1 LGYIVSEEL
10 REPDWMLEDL
20 GYHPYRAKQPNGYSD
35 FSSDWMSTELII
47 RRLLYAKKAFHR
59 YNLEDQIDQHIH
71 EKIVRTNFDNP
82 DKILKIL
89 SKAKSNEEKHM
100 ILFNLPEVLRA

>member
-1 LGYIVSEEL
+1 
-10 REPDWMLEDL
+10 M
-20 GYHPYRAKQPNGYSD
+20 
-35 FSSDWMSTELII
+35 
-47 RRLLYAKKAFHR
+47 KKFVH
-59 YNLEDQIDQHIH
+59 N
-71 EKIVRTNFDNP
+71 NFDSP

>member
-1 LGYIVSEEL
+1 MKKSFTII
-10 REPDWMLEDL
+10 
-20 GYHPYRAKQPNGYSD
+20 
-35 FSSDWMSTELII
+35 LII
-47 RRLLYAKKAFHR
+47 
-59 YNLEDQIDQHIH
+59 
-71 EKIVRTNFDNP
+71 P

>member
-1 LGYIVSEEL
+1 M
-10 REPDWMLEDL
+10 P
-20 GYHPYRAKQPNGYSD
+20 
-35 FSSDWMSTELII
+35 
-47 RRLLYAKKAFHR
+47 KKHFIDTIQKIKV
-59 YNLEDQIDQHIH
+59 DQYIH
-71 EKIVRTNFDNP
+71 EKIIYNNFDNP